1 MKRLKLNY
9 IALAAALV
17 LGSSCANQ
25 LDLYSHSAM
34 SPDAVTA
41 GDLPALR
48 IGMYNNMQND
58 PGVHNFILFDLLGG
72 DLQTSA
78 NTSALN
84 LITSTLSPL
93 NSVISRGWNGYYS
106 SLYQVNN
113 VVDICNKQEASA
125 IRNKTLGE
133 AYYFRALNYY
143 NLIARWGDIPL
154 LYENTLDKPTRTAK
168 AEVWDFIEQNLEEA
182 SKLLSTA
189 DSYYYVSADAV
200 TALQA
205 RVFLTQGKK
214 TEAAQAAEKL
224 INSGKYALDSF
235 EKIFRK
241 QANNEVIFAFE
252 NLSEESSINIS
263 DLFYSYAHPNKGQGN
278 YRITEKT
285 LSLFAG
291 SDKRRAMTII
301 NIAGTECVNKY
312 PSGQTGRDPVIIS
325 RIAEMYL
332 ISAEAQGLQNGLA
345 RLNQLR
351 AYRGV
356 AAVSPGSE
364 TDFLDAVL
372 LERQLELLGENFRY
386 YDLVRT
392 GKAVST
398 LGILNY
404 QTLLP
409 IPGSELQRNTN
420 LTPNPGY

>member
-78 NTSALN
+78 NTSPLN

-113 VVDICNKQEASA
+113 VIDICNKQEASA

-143 NLIARWGDIPL
+143 NLIARWGDVPL

>member
-1 MKRLKLNY
+1 MKRLKFNY
-9 IALAAALV
+9 IALAAAL
-17 LGSSCANQ
+17 LFSSSCANQ

-34 SPDAVTA
+34 APEAVTE

-78 NTSALN
+78 NTSPIN
-84 LITSTLSPL
+84 LITSLLSPL
-93 NSVISRGWNGYYS
+93 NSVVSRGWNGYYS

-113 VVDICNKQEASA
+113 VIDICNKQEASA

-143 NLIARWGDIPL
+143 NLITRWGDVPL
-154 LYENTLDKPTRTAK
+154 LPENTLEKPFRTAK
-168 AEVWDFIEQNLEEA
+168 AEVWGFIEQNLTEA
-182 SKLLSTA
+182 AKLLTTA
-189 DSYYYVSADAV
+189 DSYYYVSADAI

-205 RVFLTQGKK
+205 RVYLAQGKK
-214 TEAAQAAEKL
+214 AQAAEAAEKL
-224 INSGKYALDSF
+224 ITSGKYALDSF

-241 QANNEVIFAFE
+241 QANSEIIFSFE

-278 YRITEKT
+278 YRITDKT
-285 LSLFAG
+285 VNLFSG
-291 SDKRRAMTII
+291 TDKRRNMTII

-332 ISAEAQGLQNGLA
+332 ISAEAQGLQSGLG

-351 AYRGV
+351 NYRGLPN
-356 AAVSPGSE
+356 ANPGSE
-364 TDFLDAVL
+364 ADFLDAVL
-372 LERQLELLGENFRY
+372 AERQLELLGENFRY

-392 GKAVST
+392 GKAISS

-409 IPGSELQRNTN
+409 IPGSELQRNSN

>member
-1 MKRLKLNY
+1 
-9 IALAAALV
+9 
-17 LGSSCANQ
+17 
-25 LDLYSHSAM
+25 
-34 SPDAVTA
+34 
-41 GDLPALR
+41 
-48 IGMYNNMQND
+48 
-58 PGVHNFILFDLLGG
+58 
-72 DLQTSA
+72 
-78 NTSALN
+78 
-84 LITSTLSPL
+84 
-93 NSVISRGWNGYYS
+93 
-106 SLYQVNN
+106 
-113 VVDICNKQEASA
+113 
-125 IRNKTLGE
+125 
-133 AYYFRALNYY
+133 
-143 NLIARWGDIPL
+143 
-154 LYENTLDKPTRTAK
+154 
-168 AEVWDFIEQNLEEA
+168 
-182 SKLLSTA
+182 
-189 DSYYYVSADAV
+189 YYYVSADAV

-372 LERQLELLGENFRY
+372 LERQLELLGE
-386 YDLVRT
+386 
-392 GKAVST
+392 
-398 LGILNY
+398 
-404 QTLLP
+404 
-409 IPGSELQRNTN
+409 
-420 LTPNPGY
+420 

>member
-1 MKRLKLNY
+1 MKSLKFKY
-9 IALAAALV
+9 IALSTLLMFA
-17 LGSSCANQ
+17 SSCGNQ

-34 SPDAVTA
+34 SPDAVKES
-41 GDLPALR
+41 DIPALR

-72 DLQTSA
+72 DLQTGA
-78 NTSALN
+78 NASPLN

-113 VVDICNKQEASA
+113 VIDICNKQEASA
-125 IRNKTLGE
+125 VRNKTLGE

-143 NLIARWGDIPL
+143 NLVTRWGDVPL
-154 LYENTLDKPTRTAK
+154 LYENTLDKPFRTAQ
-168 AEVWDFIEQNLEEA
+168 ADVWAFIEQNLKE
-182 SKLLSTA
+182 SSNLLSVA
-189 DSYYYVSADAV
+189 DSYYYVSADAI

-205 RVFLTQGKK
+205 RVYLAQGKK
-214 TEAAQAAEKL
+214 AEAAQAAEKL
-224 INSGKYALDSF
+224 ITSGKYALDSF

-241 QANNEVIFAFE
+241 QANNEIIFAFE

-285 LSLFAG
+285 VNLFAT
-291 SDKRRAMTII
+291 SDKRRTMTII

-332 ISAEAQGLQNGLA
+332 ISAEAQGLQNGLT

-351 AYRGV
+351 NYRGLP
-356 AAVSPGSE
+356 SINPSSE
-364 TDFLDAVL
+364 ADFLDAVL
-372 LERQLELLGENFRY
+372 KERQMELLGENFRF